1 MAVRL
6 SDVDVRE
13 ASSEDLPAVM
23 NVLDGALLAVDAATV
38 RERVPEEV
46 LVAEADDR
54 IVGAVVLDGS
64 HVDAVAVR
72 RARRGQGIGSA
83 LLAAA
88 RERRGT
94 LTADFR
100 PEVRPFY
107 ESIGFDVEPTGRTGR
122 LRGTWPG
129 GKRQR

>member
-1 MAVRL
+1 M
-6 SDVDVRE
+6 DVRE
-13 ASSEDLPAVM
+13 ATGEDLADVM
-23 NVLDGALLAVDAATV
+23 NVLDAALLAVDAATV
-38 RERVPEEV
+38 RERIPGEV
-46 LVAEADDR
+46 LVAEADGR
-54 IVGAVVLDGS
+54 ILGTLVLDGS

-72 RARRGQGIGSA
+72 RSRRDRGIGTA

-107 ESIGFDVEPTGRTGR
+107 DSLGFDVEATDRDDR
-122 LRGTWPG
+122 LRGSWEEPREG
-129 GKRQR
+129 RPKPKRQG

>member
-1 MAVRL
+1 MPVRL
-6 SDVDVRE
+6 PDVDVRE
-13 ASSEDLPAVM
+13 ATSDDLTAVM
-23 NVLDGALLAVDAATV
+23 NVVDGALLAVDASTV
-38 RERVPEEV
+38 RERIPGEV
-46 LVAEADDR
+46 LVAESGGR
-54 IVGAVVLDGS
+54 IVGTLVLDGT

-83 LLAAA
+83 FLVEA

-94 LTADFR
+94 LTAEFC

-107 ESIGFDVEPTGRTGR
+107 ESLGFDVESTGRGDR
-122 LRGTWPG
+122 LRGTWHD